1 VFDINW
7 MQMWVMQKLGL
18 AKDVYAFSEKKTVK
32 EKTELTS
39 LEPIHETV

>member
-1 VFDINW
+1 MEIS
-7 MQMWVMQKLGL
+7 VMQKLGL
-18 AKDVYAFSEKKTVK
+18 ATDVYAFSEKKAVK